1 MGAHTGS
8 HIIRALLPKLRNS
21 ARVWCDS
28 LGVTGNLS
36 GSFWRTEL
44 PQQESARIAQ
54 DRADS
59 GYHWLT
65 PGGELAT
72 CISSILKTGSFG
84 ALLCETLA
92 ESQYFRDCAGRS
104 QSNALRDLVETEK
117 NLAFAVGSLPHAQGL
132 IAGCDETEA
141 VLRAPTRHT
150 QLSSSL
156 SSQMQRYGDR
166 KSYDMRGAC
175 NLAGPECR
183 LGTILPYIVQTV
195 CKCWGSH
202 EVDATCAGCATI

>member
-1 MGAHTGS
+1 MYHCKPTLNHSPEGFPCLFVIPGSRTVFPELKGANQVREDMGAHTGS

-36 GSFWRTEL
+36 GSFRRTEL

-72 CISSILKTGSFG
+72 CISTILKTGSFG
-84 ALLCETLA
+84 ALLC
-92 ESQYFRDCAGRS
+92 
-104 QSNALRDLVETEK
+104 DLGGKSIFPRLCWKVT
-117 NLAFAVGSLPHAQGL
+117 VQCTS
-132 IAGCDETEA
+132 
-141 VLRAPTRHT
+141 R
-150 QLSSSL
+150 LS
-156 SSQMQRYGDR
+156 
-166 KSYDMRGAC
+166 
-175 NLAGPECR
+175 
-183 LGTILPYIVQTV
+183 
-195 CKCWGSH
+195 
-202 EVDATCAGCATI
+202 